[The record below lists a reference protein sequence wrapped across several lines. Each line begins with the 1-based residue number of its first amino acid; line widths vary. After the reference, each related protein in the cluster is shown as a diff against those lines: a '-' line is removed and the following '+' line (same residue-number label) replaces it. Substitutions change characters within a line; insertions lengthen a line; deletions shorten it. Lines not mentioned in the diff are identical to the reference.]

1 MSFHSNIAG
10 IRHEKRRAAATS
22 EDLDDHGKAFLT
34 ELQANRLK
42 AKAKR

>member
-1 MSFHSNIAG
+1 MSFQSNIAG
-10 IRHEKRRAAATS
+10 IRHEKRKATATG
-22 EDLDDHGKAFLT
+22 EDLDDNGKAFLT